1 MALSHAPPVLDA
13 EMASWTPEA
22 MPPARRPTTAS
33 TPKNIPVA
41 MGAVMTRMAGGTISR
56 RDASVEILM
65 HLAWSGGAWPG
76 VPSRRPGMVSNWRL
90 TSLTISIAA
99 TPTDFIVMAEN
110 QYGSMD
116 PMRRKENTVGFSR
129 FTPFSSTSV
138 RVTNAAVSASDT
150 SAAVELAAK
159 ETDEEW
165 NTTVANSEE
174 KVERM
179 RRTCEEA
186 TRELEEAEANAPEGA
201 SDDDMDADGKETN
214 GEKKKKMSDGDDRLD
229 KNCEGTPEDG
239 ELKDGEKSDGDEDMG
254 DLEEGPD
261 PEGLEDMLAGK

>member
-1 MALSHAPPVLDA
+1 MKKSAKTRARMAMSFMTMLSAGPEVSLRGSPTVSPTTAALWISEPLRWTTPSMMRAPFSTYFLALSHAPPVLDA

-65 HLAWSGGAWPG
+65 HLAWSGGPWPG

-99 TPTDFIVMAEN
+99 TPTDFMVMAEN

-150 SAAVELAAK
+150 SAAEPMAKPLPMAAVVLPAASRASVFSR
-159 ETDEEW
+159 
-165 NTTVANSEE
+165 TVS
-174 KVERM
+174 
-179 RRTCEEA
+179 
-186 TRELEEAEANAPEGA
+186 GS
-201 SDDDMDADGKETN
+201 SDISAMPPAL
-214 GEKKKKMSDGDDRLD
+214 SQ
-229 KNCEGTPEDG
+229 
-239 ELKDGEKSDGDEDMG
+239 MG
-254 DLEEGPD
+254 P
-261 PEGLEDMLAGK
+261 